1 MEQLKDRYLIFAEA
15 YIETQN
21 ATESAKRAGYSP
33 HTAHVQGNRLL
44 KNAKIAEYIEKRMN
58 DKKAEAIWNADQVLE
73 FLTKVASGQIQE
85 TIPVGAGGG
94 LQVLQDNVPQMKDR
108 VKAAELLGKRHAL
121 FTDKTSNNTEIDVKV
136 QIVDDI

>member
-1 MEQLKDRYLIFAEA
+1 MEQLKARHQLFADY
-15 YIETQN
+15 YIESFN
-21 ATESAKRAGYSP
+21 ATQSAIHAGYSP
-33 HTAHVQGNRLL
+33 HTAGVQGNRLL
-44 KNAKIAEYIEKRMN
+44 KNASIKAYIAKRVE
-58 DKKAEAIWNADQVLE
+58 DRKAEAIWNADQVLE

-121 FTDKTSNNTEIDVKV
+121 FTDKTSNQTEIDVQVK
-136 QIVDDI
+136 IVDDI